1 MKVYSVS
8 TQEGDVLIDSEDYDT
23 LTEGLC
29 EGVGVMRGLQI
40 AATLHREG
48 LHEAN
53 ALLRKYAD
61 AIISVEEYDET
72 AEDD

>member
-1 MKVYSVS
+1 
-8 TQEGDVLIDSEDYDT
+8 
-23 LTEGLC
+23 
-29 EGVGVMRGLQI
+29 
-40 AATLHREG
+40 LHREG